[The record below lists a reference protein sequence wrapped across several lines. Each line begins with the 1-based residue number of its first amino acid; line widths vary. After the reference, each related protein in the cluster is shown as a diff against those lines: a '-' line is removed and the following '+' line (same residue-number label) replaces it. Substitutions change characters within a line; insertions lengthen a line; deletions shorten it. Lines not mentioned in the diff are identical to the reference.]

1 MLYLIYFPTEPDLVS
16 SAASITS
23 TAPPK
28 RRWVLA
34 LPLLI
39 FVALAALFWFRLG
52 ADPARLPSALIGRQ
66 APQTA
71 LPALPGL
78 NDNGTPI
85 PGLDPAALI
94 GKVSIVNVWASWC
107 VPCHDEAPILTE
119 LGARFADAGHE
130 LSLVGGPVRD
140 AFLGR
145 TSPDLDFTTDA
156 TPLACTA
163 DANASADATSSAI
176 GLSSST
182 CLPARAARVARPACT
197 AGGTAN
203 ATASTSASSASTS
216 T

>member
-1 MLYLIYFPTEPDLVS
+1 MSDL
-16 SAASITS
+16 T

-119 LGARFADAGHE
+119 LGKDTRLQMVGINYKDAADNARRFLGRYGNPFGIVGVDGNGRGSIEWGVYGVPETFVVGRDGKIAYK
-130 LSLVGGPVRD
+130 LVGGINQD
-140 AFLGR
+140 N
-145 TSPDLDFTTDA
+145 
-156 TPLACTA
+156 LAKVLKPEIEKA
-163 DANASADATSSAI
+163 
-176 GLSSST
+176 LK
-182 CLPARAARVARPACT
+182 
-197 AGGTAN
+197 AG
-203 ATASTSASSASTS
+203 S
-216 T
+216 

>member
-1 MLYLIYFPTEPDLVS
+1 MSDL
-16 SAASITS
+16 T

-78 NDNGTPI
+78 NANGTPI

-119 LGARFADAGHE
+119 LGKDTRLQMVGINYKDAADNAR
-130 LSLVGGPVRD
+130 R
-140 AFLGR
+140 FLGR
-145 TSPDLDFTTDA
+145 YGNPFGIVGVDGNGRGSIEWGVYGVPETF
-156 TPLACTA
+156 
-163 DANASADATSSAI
+163 
-176 GLSSST
+176 
-182 CLPARAARVARPACT
+182 
-197 AGGTAN
+197 
-203 ATASTSASSASTS
+203 
-216 T
+216 